1 MSGWALFFVILGAG
15 RAVSWLFYLVDVIDR
30 G

>member
-1 MSGWALFFVILGAG
+1 MSGWALFFVTVGVAA
-15 RAVSWLFYLVDVIDR
+15 AVRQLFRLVDIIER